1 MSQDITFCLY
11 ANCDQ
16 KNCFRH
22 RANITEPNIPHS
34 FSCFPECPYFVGYQK
49 EIQREFEEEA
59 RREAMRLDDNEDT
72 LKWKGTH

>member
-1 MSQDITFCLY
+1 MSQDITFCPY

-22 RANITEPNIPHS
+22 PDNITEPKLPHS
-34 FSCFPECPYFVGYQK
+34 FACFNDCPHFEGYQK

-72 LKWKGTH
+72 YKYRGHA